1 MVGVGAVGV
10 VRALGSLAFVA
21 IGILATTPA
30 AFAQCVLPNN
40 LLNGTVAD
48 APQMMANFNAL
59 LACLT
64 PGGSTNAIQY
74 NSGSGVL
81 GGAGPLA
88 DGELL
93 VGSTGNPPQA
103 QALTGG
109 SNVAITNGAGS
120 ISIAA
125 SNAASNTGLYRQVL
139 SATPTIASTGLT
151 GSLNIGTAIVGDS
164 LTGMFIDAPPS
175 GTTVANLAGRLKAAP
190 TPPYSIKVLIAA
202 TRSSNNYSAVGIGWY
217 DGASKVH
224 VMDIATANGGANFI
238 EVTQW
243 NSPTSFNATPYAT
256 PANAYAQPIWMQI
269 ADDGTN
275 VSFAFS
281 QDGAN
286 FLPILSVAKA
296 SGFLGATG
304 YGSIFFFVNPRGT
317 SRTTG
322 TLMSWTQ
329 N

>member
-1 MVGVGAVGV
+1 LVGVGAVGV
-10 VRALGSLAFVA
+10 VRAFGGAFIGVLVA
-21 IGILATTPA
+21 TSA
-30 AFAQCVLPNN
+30 AFGQCVLPNN

-59 LACLT
+59 VACLT

-74 NSGSGVL
+74 NGGSGVL
-81 GGAGPLA
+81 GSVGPLA

-93 VGSTGNPPQA
+93 VGSAGNPPQV
-103 QALTGG
+103 QALTAG

-120 ISIAA
+120 VSIAA
-125 SNAASNTGLYRQVL
+125 TNAASNTGLYRQVL
-139 SATPTIASTGLT
+139 SATPTIASTGL
-151 GSLNIGTAIVGDS
+151 GGAVNLGTAIVGDS
-164 LTGMFIDAPPS
+164 PTGMFIDAPPS
-175 GTTVANLAGRLKAAP
+175 GTTVANLAGRYGTAP

-217 DGASKVH
+217 DGASKIH
-224 VMDIATANGGANFI
+224 VMDIATASGGANFV

-243 NSPTSFNATPYAT
+243 NSPTSFNATPYAS
-256 PANAYAQPIWMQI
+256 PVNAFAQPIWMQI

-286 FLPILSVAKA
+286 FLPISTVAKA
-296 SGFLGATG
+296 SGFLGASG
-304 YGSIFFFVNPRGT
+304 YSNVFFFVNPRGT
-317 SRTTG
+317 SRTIG
-322 TLMSWTQ
+322 TLLSWTQ